1 MVQMNPKQPS
11 FLIRHKETM
20 QTIALVLI
28 LALPFV
34 LYIFAQAG
42 QAVLVTA
49 LIILMALV
57 MVAIIVIS

>member
-1 MVQMNPKQPS
+1 MAQMNPKQPS
-11 FLIRHKETM
+11 FLARHKVTM

-28 LALPFV
+28 LALPFA